1 MSSQREQWGSKLGFI
16 LAASGSAVGLGNIWK
31 YPHMAGQNGGAA
43 FTVVYLICILIVG
56 LPILLGELVI
66 GRNTQLSPVGAYK
79 RLAKKSNWKWVGFLG
94 VASAFVI
101 LSFYGVVG
109 GWTLRYTFYSI
120 SGGFE
125 SLSGNPDASGEVF
138 NSFITNS
145 INPILWQ
152 VLFMTICIGI
162 IIKGV
167 KSGIEMGAKIMMPLI
182 IVILGV
188 LVIKGLTLDG
198 GSEGLI
204 FLFKPKFSDL
214 TPSSIVLA
222 LGHAFFTLSL
232 GMGTMIT
239 YGSYLDKK
247 QNLISA
253 AIWVILLDTAIAML
267 AGTAI
272 FTIVFAMGADPSAG
286 AGLIF
291 VVLPTIF
298 PAIGG
303 GLVWGTLFFFILFMA
318 ALTSAI
324 SILEVI
330 TAYFIDEKG
339 WSRERATLSF
349 GGVITIVG
357 IFCSLSLGNFNI
369 SSILDISFFD
379 FLDEL
384 SSKYML
390 PIGGALTAIFI
401 LSKWGLEPFINELK
415 IGMESAKLDLNLVK
429 SISNILFIVSTI
441 FVGLIL
447 LNEVFVLLFG
457 ISLQK
462 MAGL

>member
-1 MSSQREQWGSKLGFI
+1 MSNKREQWGSRLGFI

-43 FTVVYLICILIVG
+43 FTIVYLICILIVG
-56 LPILLGELVI
+56 LPILLGELAI
-66 GRNTQLSPVGAYK
+66 GRNTQLNPVGAFT
-79 RLAKKSNWKWVGFLG
+79 RLSEKSNWKWVGFLG
-94 VASAFVI
+94 VGSAFVI

-109 GWTLRYTFYSI
+109 GWTLRYTVYSLL
-120 SGGFE
+120 GGFE
-125 SLSGNPDASGEVF
+125 SLSGNPEVSGDVF
-138 NSFITNS
+138 NSFISNS

-152 VLFMTICIGI
+152 LLFMAVSIGI

-167 KSGIEMGAKIMMPLI
+167 KSGIEEGAKIMMPLI
-182 IVILGV
+182 VVILGV
-188 LVIKGLTLDG
+188 LVIRGLTLVG
-198 GSEGLI
+198 GSEGLT

-247 QNLISA
+247 QNLVNS

-298 PAIGG
+298 PQIGG

-339 WSRERATLSF
+339 WSRQKATLLF
-349 GGVITIVG
+349 GGVITLVG
-357 IFCSLSLGNFNI
+357 VFCSLSLGSLNI
-369 SSILDISFFD
+369 TGIFDITFFD

-401 LSKWGLEPFINELK
+401 LNKWTVGSFLDEIK
-415 IGMESAKLDLNLVK
+415 IGMERLSLDWQLVK
-429 SISNILFIVSTI
+429 TVSNILFVFSALIVCLII
-441 FVGLIL
+441 F
-447 LNEVFVLLFG
+447 NEFFDLVFGV
-457 ISLQK
+457 SLQQ
-462 MAGL
+462 MAGF